1 MYNCQNYIKKMNK
14 PRRYWIFF
22 DALRIN
28 IFTFLTL
35 IFLWAIIDSVDLF
48 NPFNEFF
55 NNFDYTDLYYSEFM
69 NDEMPTDTNIF
80 IVNIGNLNRREIAEQ
95 IFILQKYEPRVI
107 GIDAVFAERRGMD
120 DFYLQQALN
129 SDDNIV
135 MGVFGISEDGKS
147 TGIIR
152 SDPFFGEFPIGHLE
166 FDADPKTVREF
177 DKFIRFNDTIV
188 NAFTVEIASK
198 YDEQLFLD
206 FAHRKYQN
214 ELINYRGGKMPFIIF
229 DYEQITDSNPNLEI
243 IRDKIVLMGYVR
255 MFEGAPADTID
266 SHFTPL
272 KRSTYG
278 YADAKGIEIHA
289 HTLSMILSKNYI
301 DQLPDWQNYLIAF
314 IISQLFLMWL
324 VYYYVNGAKLF
335 DILSKPI
342 QFALIVIVLWVTFLI
357 FSNFGIKIDM
367 MPTILALVL
376 CIEVLYLYEETL
388 ELFKI
393 NTYLTK
399 EFKFTKDDRIK
410 VFRSIARFEFLKRNR
425 DRSGE

>member
-1 MYNCQNYIKKMNK
+1 MKR
-14 PRRYWIFF
+14 PRRSWIFF

-28 IFTFLTL
+28 IFTFLT
-35 IFLWAIIDSVDLF
+35 IFFLWAIIDSIDLF

-80 IVNIGNLNRREIAEQ
+80 IVNIGNLTRREIAEQ
-95 IFILQKYEPRVI
+95 IFILQKYQPRVI
-107 GIDAVFAERRGMD
+107 GVDAVFAERRGID
-120 DFYLQQALN
+120 DFYLQQALS
-129 SDDNIV
+129 SDENIV
-135 MGVFGISEDGKS
+135 LGVFSVWEDGEP
-147 TGIIR
+147 TGIIK

-166 FDADPKTVREF
+166 FDADPQTVREF

-188 NAFTVEIASK
+188 NSFTVEIASK

-206 FAHRKYQN
+206 FAQRKYQN
-214 ELINYRGGKMPFIIF
+214 ELINYRGGNMPFIIF

-272 KRSTYG
+272 QRSDYG
-278 YADAKGIEIHA
+278 HADAKGIEIHA
-289 HTLSMILSKNYI
+289 HILSMILSKNYV

-324 VYYYVNGAKLF
+324 VYYYVNGAKFF

-342 QFALIVIVLWVTFLI
+342 QFVLIVIVLWLTFLI

-367 MPTILALVL
+367 IPSILALVL

-399 EFKFTKDDRIK
+399 EFKFTKDERIK
-410 VFRSIARFEFLKRNR
+410 VFRGIARLEFLKRKRNR
-425 DRSGE
+425 TGE

>member
-1 MYNCQNYIKKMNK
+1 MNK

-135 MGVFGISEDGKS
+135 MGVFGISVDGKS
-147 TGIIR
+147 TGVIR

-255 MFEGAPADTID
+255 MLKVLLQI
-266 SHFTPL
+266 PL
-272 KRSTYG
+272 TVTLLLSNVRHTVCRRKR
-278 YADAKGIEIHA
+278 IEIHA